1 MTINIKDLNKLSF
14 EEALKK
20 LEENVTNLEKGD
32 LGLEESLKIYEEGVV
47 YSKYCIDKLDA
58 AEKKVEELTSEKN
71 GHLKIKPLDIPSDI
85 IDIETLKNTE
95 NAIGSDAMSNDNDNI
110 SNKPQF

>member
-1 MTINIKDLNKLSF
+1 MTANIKDLNKLSF

-20 LEENVTNLEKGD
+20 LEENVANLEKGD

-58 AEKKVEELTSEKN
+58 AEKKVEELMSDKN
-71 GHLKIKPLDIPSDI
+71 GRLKIKPLDI
-85 IDIETLKNTE
+85 IDIETPKNAE
-95 NAIGSDAMSNDNDNI
+95 NAISSNEINNDNDNI
-110 SNKPQF
+110 FD

>member
-58 AEKKVEELTSEKN
+58 AEKKVEELTSDKN
-71 GHLKIKPLDIPSDI
+71 GKLKIKPLDN
-85 IDIETLKNTE
+85 IDTINIETPKNAE
-95 NAIGSDAMSNDNDNI
+95 NAIGSDEINNNNDNI
-110 SNKPQF
+110 FDEPPF

>member
-20 LEENVTNLEKGD
+20 LEENVANLEKGD

-58 AEKKVEELTSEKN
+58 AEKKVEELTSDKN
-71 GHLKIKPLDIPSDI
+71 GKLKIKPLDDI
-85 IDIETLKNTE
+85 DNINIETPKNAE
-95 NAIGSDAMSNDNDNI
+95 NAIGSDEINNNNDNI
-110 SNKPQF
+110 FDEPPF